1 MEIKPTLKQAR
12 LLAGMTIEE
21 ARKIISVSKST
32 YMDYENNPDKV
43 TVAQA
48 KKLAEAFNIPYNEIF
63 FNN

>member
-32 YMDYENNPDKV
+32 YISYEDNPDKM

-48 KKLAEAFNIPYNEIF
+48 KKLAEAFNVPYDEIF
-63 FNN
+63 FSR

>member
-32 YMDYENNPDKV
+32 YISYEDNPDKM

-48 KKLAEAFNIPYNEIF
+48 KKLAEAFNVPCDEIF
-63 FNN
+63 FSR